1 MPHLQARVMT
11 QAARGVRRAANPVF
25 MLHKTSPQQL
35 TDSAA
40 AWRIAAVSLT
50 LLAVSFGAPW
60 MTTVALKQIA
70 AEVGGSRS
78 VPAAAAALAWFG
90 SGLGGILMGQ
100 VAEKIG
106 LRWTASFGALMI
118 AVGLAFSSL
127 GPHWQLHVG
136 HGLFIGLL
144 GLSCIN
150 APLYVYVSKWFDRRR
165 GSALALISSG
175 TYVAGALWPPIFERA
190 IANFGWRQ
198 SMLGFAVLE
207 VIVVVPLALIFLR
220 PAPEAPALS
229 AAPSSASAPGTVLGW
244 PPNMVFVLLAL
255 ATFLCCVTMSMPQ
268 QHLVAFC
275 TDLGISASHGAAML
289 SLLLGIAF
297 ISRQI
302 WGLICDRIGGLR
314 TILLGSLSQVV
325 AMSAFLVTQ
334 DEVGLIAVSAA
345 FGLGFAGLIP
355 AYMVAV
361 RELFPA
367 RDASWRI
374 PTMLLCSASGM
385 ATGGW
390 LAGVIYDWAGFYA
403 PAFATGVAFNMA
415 NLLIIILLVGRQ
427 YQTMA
432 RA

>member
-1 MPHLQARVMT
+1 MLQ
-11 QAARGVRRAANPVF
+11 
-25 MLHKTSPQQL
+25 TSPQEHSV
-35 TDSAA
+35 DSAI

-78 VPAAAAALAWFG
+78 IPAAAAALAWFG

-100 VAEKIG
+100 VAERVGI
-106 LRWTASFGALMI
+106 RWTVAFGALMI
-118 AVGLAFSSL
+118 AIGLAFSSL
-127 GPHWQLHVG
+127 GPHWQIHVG

-198 SMLGFAVLE
+198 SMLAFAVLE
-207 VIVVVPLALIFLR
+207 LIVVVPLALVFLR
-220 PAPEAPALS
+220 PAPEAPAII
-229 AAPSSASAPGTVLGW
+229 AGQAPAFARDTVLGL
-244 PPNMVFVLLAL
+244 PPNLIFVLMAM
-255 ATFLCCVTMSMPQ
+255 AIFLCCVTMSMPQ

-297 ISRQI
+297 VSRQI

-314 TILLGSLSQVV
+314 TVLLGSLSQVV

-334 DEVGLIAVSAA
+334 DEIGLIAVSAA

-367 RDASWRI
+367 REASWRI

-390 LAGVIYDWAGFYA
+390 LAGAIYDWTGFYA
-403 PAFATGVAFNMA
+403 PAFATGVAFNLA
-415 NLLIIILLVGRQ
+415 NLVIIILLVGRQ
-427 YQTMA
+427 YHTMA